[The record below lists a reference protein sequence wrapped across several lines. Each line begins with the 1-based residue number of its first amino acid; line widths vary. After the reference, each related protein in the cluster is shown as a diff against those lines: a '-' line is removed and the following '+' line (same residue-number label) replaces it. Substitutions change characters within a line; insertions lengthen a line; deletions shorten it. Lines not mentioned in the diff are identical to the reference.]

1 MYSYECNVGR
11 LVEVRFEETVSVDDM
26 EGVGSAARALM
37 ARSAQRYVCAV
48 DMRKT
53 RVLAPDVADAVLAGL
68 RPFNQRVERTGVLVP
83 GDSPTLALQIE
94 RLHREAGNATRRTFD
109 EPRYLRG
116 WLAAFLS
123 DEERD
128 RLDRFLG

>member
-1 MYSYECNVGR
+1 MFSYECNVGR
-11 LVEVRFEETVSVDDM
+11 LVEVRFDETVSVADM
-26 EGVGSAARALM
+26 QGMGTSARALM
-37 ARSAQRYVCAV
+37 ARSDQRYVCAV

-94 RLHREAGNATRRTFD
+94 RLHREAGNATRRAFD
-109 EPRYLRG
+109 EPRYLRA
-116 WLAAFLS
+116 WLAALLD
-123 DEERD
+123 DEERA